1 MALTFE
7 LLEHISHTVDEN
19 GNNGYQSVYRVWSDT
34 PNPHPRDVTE
44 CLGIT
49 RNVSTFPYDSS
60 SVATT
65 FSTTSAGG
73 QGETLG
79 TVFNVTVS
87 YAPLVLTAAANVDGT
102 PTRRYRKEPIVRT
115 YSRDAQGV
123 FVCNSA
129 GVPPGELF
137 TREESIDILQITR
150 NESSYTSGGMTNC
163 VNSNSFEGYP
173 PGTVY
178 CSSPEA
184 DRIYDSA
191 FAGGGYWR
199 VSYEFRID
207 VANGWDVKFADMGT
221 SEKKLKTKENESDPD
236 EYELVPITDEAGN
249 PVGEAVLLNG
259 NGERLEPGQPTV
271 WRTVQPYRRAPF
283 NFGFV

>member
-49 RNVSTFPYDSS
+49 RNVSTFPYDTS

-79 TVFNVTVS
+79 TVFNVTVT
-87 YAPLVLTAAANVDGT
+87 YAPLVLTGAANVDGT
-102 PTRRYRKEPIVRT
+102 PTRRYRKEPVTRT

-123 FVCNSA
+123 YVRNSA
-129 GVPPGELF
+129 WMPPGDLF

-150 NESSYTSGGMTNC
+150 NESFYATGGLTNC

-173 PGTVY
+173 AGTVLLAGV
-178 CSSPEA
+178 EA
-184 DRIYDSA
+184 DRVYDSA
-191 FAGGGYWR
+191 FSSGGYWR

-207 VANGWDVKFADMGT
+207 VANGWDVFYADMGT
-221 SEKKLKTKENESDPD
+221 AERKLKEKEDPSDPD
-236 EYELVPITDEAGN
+236 EYELVKILDSEGN
-249 PVGEAVLLNG
+249 PISEPVLLNG
-259 NGERLEPGQPTV
+259 NGERLESGMPIV
-271 WRTVQPYRRAPF
+271 WFKAQPYRRAPF